1 MTIDPSRI
9 SLNFIEKDIT
19 GEEPQEEVK
28 PVIKVEE
35 QPEEYEEPQVH
46 ASMEELEPQVYEPK
60 KVSKAQVQEV
70 KKQSWI
76 SGFLR
81 EAQPDSKPLD
91 PKIAIAATA
100 IWTFLLTSI

>member
-19 GEEPQEEVK
+19 GEEPQQEVK

-35 QPEEYEEPQVH
+35 QPEEPQVH

-60 KVSKAQVQEV
+60 KVSKARVQEV

>member
-9 SLNFIEKDIT
+9 SLNFIEKDIVD
-19 GEEPQEEVK
+19 EEPQQDVK
-28 PVIKVEE
+28 PVAQQVAKVE
-35 QPEEYEEPQVH
+35 QQVEEPEEPQVQ
-46 ASMEELEPQVYEPK
+46 EQQVK
-60 KVSKAQVQEV
+60 KEV
-70 KKQSWI
+70 KKTSRI

-81 EAQPDSKPLD
+81 EAQPDCKPLD

>member
-9 SLNFIEKDIT
+9 SLNFIEKDIVD
-19 GEEPQEEVK
+19 EEPQQDVK
-28 PVIKVEE
+28 PVVKVE
-35 QPEEYEEPQVH
+35 QQVEEPEEPQV
-46 ASMEELEPQVYEPK
+46 QEPK
-60 KVSKAQVQEV
+60 QVKKEV
-70 KKQSWI
+70 KKTSRI

-81 EAQPDSKPLD
+81 EAQPDCKPLD

>member
-9 SLNFIEKDIT
+9 SLNFIEKDIVD
-19 GEEPQEEVK
+19 EEPQQDVK
-28 PVIKVEE
+28 PVSKPDVKVEQQVE
-35 QPEEYEEPQVH
+35 EPEEP
-46 ASMEELEPQVYEPK
+46 
-60 KVSKAQVQEV
+60 QVQEV
-70 KKQSWI
+70 KEVKKTSRI

-81 EAQPDSKPLD
+81 EAQPDCKPLD

>member
-9 SLNFIEKDIT
+9 SLNFIEKDIVD
-19 GEEPQEEVK
+19 EEPQQDVK
-28 PVIKVEE
+28 PVSKVE
-35 QPEEYEEPQVH
+35 QQVEEPEEPQV
-46 ASMEELEPQVYEPK
+46 QEPK
-60 KVSKAQVQEV
+60 QVKKEV
-70 KKQSWI
+70 KKTSRI

-81 EAQPDSKPLD
+81 EAQPDCKPLD

>member
-19 GEEPQEEVK
+19 GEEPEEDVK
-28 PVIKVEE
+28 PVVKPVTKVE
-35 QPEEYEEPQVH
+35 QQVEEPEEPQVQ
-46 ASMEELEPQVYEPK
+46 EQQVK
-60 KVSKAQVQEV
+60 KEV
-70 KKQSWI
+70 KKTSRI

-81 EAQPDSKPLD
+81 EAQPDCKPLD

>member
-9 SLNFIEKDIT
+9 SLNFIEKDIVD
-19 GEEPQEEVK
+19 EEPQQDAK
-28 PVIKVEE
+28 PVAKPDVKVEQQVE
-35 QPEEYEEPQVH
+35 EPEEP
-46 ASMEELEPQVYEPK
+46 
-60 KVSKAQVQEV
+60 QVQEV
-70 KKQSWI
+70 KEVKKTSRI

-81 EAQPDSKPLD
+81 EAQPDCKPLD

>member
-9 SLNFIEKDIT
+9 SLNFIEKDIVD
-19 GEEPQEEVK
+19 EEPQQDVK
-28 PVIKVEE
+28 PVAKPDVKVEQQVE
-35 QPEEYEEPQVH
+35 EPEEP
-46 ASMEELEPQVYEPK
+46 
-60 KVSKAQVQEV
+60 QVQEV
-70 KKQSWI
+70 KEVKKTSRI

-81 EAQPDSKPLD
+81 EAQPDCKPLD

>member
-9 SLNFIEKDIT
+9 SLNFIEKDIVD
-19 GEEPQEEVK
+19 EEPQQDVK
-28 PVIKVEE
+28 PVSKPDVKVE
-35 QPEEYEEPQVH
+35 QQVEEIEEPQV
-46 ASMEELEPQVYEPK
+46 QEPK
-60 KVSKAQVQEV
+60 QVKKEV
-70 KKQSWI
+70 KKTSRI

-81 EAQPDSKPLD
+81 EAQPDCKPLD

>member
-9 SLNFIEKDIT
+9 SLNFIEKDIVD
-19 GEEPQEEVK
+19 EEPQQDVK
-28 PVIKVEE
+28 PVSKPDVKVE
-35 QPEEYEEPQVH
+35 QQVEEIEEPQVQ
-46 ASMEELEPQVYEPK
+46 EQQVK
-60 KVSKAQVQEV
+60 KEV
-70 KKQSWI
+70 KKTSRI

-81 EAQPDSKPLD
+81 EAQPDCKPLD

>member
-9 SLNFIEKDIT
+9 SLNFIEKDIVD
-19 GEEPQEEVK
+19 EEPQQDVK
-28 PVIKVEE
+28 PVSKVEQQVE
-35 QPEEYEEPQVH
+35 EPEEIEEPQVQ
-46 ASMEELEPQVYEPK
+46 EQQVK
-60 KVSKAQVQEV
+60 KEV
-70 KKQSWI
+70 KKTSRI

-81 EAQPDSKPLD
+81 EAQPDCKPLD

>member
-9 SLNFIEKDIT
+9 SLNFIEKDIVD
-19 GEEPQEEVK
+19 EEPQQDVK
-28 PVIKVEE
+28 PVSKVE
-35 QPEEYEEPQVH
+35 QQVEEPEEPQV
-46 ASMEELEPQVYEPK
+46 QEPK
-60 KVSKAQVQEV
+60 QVKKEPRKEV
-70 KKQSWI
+70 KKTSRI

-81 EAQPDSKPLD
+81 EAQPDCKPLD